1 MESILVAC
9 TRNRFFAIPKRSIRF
24 TSLELS
30 LHAQRERHSAHSLT
44 HTQGGREDTT
54 TTSLAMLTAAVARCS
69 RRGPL
74 GSLAS
79 LGRALAA
86 GQVRR
91 EAGCGR
97 PGPGCGWESRR
108 AASASSWER
117 GERTE
122 SAAMEDAEEEKKRL
136 GNLSSRFAA
145 RSFFRKSAATHEEED
160 GEEEERVRGGRRD
173 TAYWFHVQ
181 CKRLARSGQL
191 EEALRLFEET
201 GLKQQRLQPEEFNFT
216 VLIGACA
223 RAGLTRR
230 AFRLYND
237 MKKRGLTPSSHTY
250 TALFNACA
258 ECGRPEQGLAL
269 AEKLW
274 AELQQKFGRADTH
287 LFTYH
292 ALLKVYARYGS
303 LAPAIN
309 VLKEMVGN
317 GVVPTSTTL
326 SFLLEAA
333 RRDPSEGFRHALQL
347 WRWMERVGVAPNLH
361 NYSFLLSVAR
371 QCDIGDPAVATA
383 LLLNDSSE
391 SKNIRSLPVRSQKGA
406 KRRTSTSAAVA
417 SVQDLQGRLFNSQ
430 RACPHPDSVRQDKST
445 RGAHEWQLT
454 HEHAPQ
460 TRTDQLS
467 TSCASRERA
476 HVEECPEQMAIAQRH
491 SEQIPQHST
500 SLALLP
506 ESPGSHLE
514 LPGNLLEPGRR
525 STKGHVL
532 SLRAAPDP
540 ADRLALLG
548 GVAGVLGALR
558 RHGLAPNVLIFTQLA
573 MLLPADQFDQDERLL
588 QEAKACGAEPDVT
601 LYNVLVGRRSRAG
614 DLAAAR
620 ALVGELVREG
630 LSPDMHTY
638 SALAAGCQREEDG
651 VQLLRDMRTS
661 GLTPNSH
668 VCGVLISVA
677 IRRLDY
683 SYLTAVLKEM
693 ARSHIA
699 ASPAILRQL
708 DFAARYPPGYDH
720 YSASNAYLD
729 KIDGFRGFYQLWL
742 KRTSAVDDT
751 AQVR

>member
-1 MESILVAC
+1 
-9 TRNRFFAIPKRSIRF
+9 
-24 TSLELS
+24 
-30 LHAQRERHSAHSLT
+30 
-44 HTQGGREDTT
+44 
-54 TTSLAMLTAAVARCS
+54 MLTAAVARCS

-86 GQVRR
+86 GQLRR
-91 EAGCGR
+91 AAGCERPGPGCGR
-97 PGPGCGWESRR
+97 PGPGCGRESRR

-117 GERTE
+117 RERTE
-122 SAAMEDAEEEKKRL
+122 SAAMEDAEEEEKS
-136 GNLSSRFAA
+136 LSSRFAA
-145 RSFFRKSAATHEEED
+145 RSFFRKSTTTHEEEEED
-160 GEEEERVRGGRRD
+160 GGEEEERVRGGRRD

-258 ECGRPEQGLAL
+258 ECGRPEQGLDL

-274 AELQQKFGRADTH
+274 AELQQKSGRADTH
-287 LFTYH
+287 LYTYH

-303 LAPAIN
+303 LMPAIE

-333 RRDPSEGFRHALQL
+333 KRDPSEGFRHALQL

-391 SKNIRSLPVRSQKGA
+391 SKNIRNLPVRSQKGA

-430 RACPHPDSVRQDKST
+430 RACPHPDSVQQDKST
-445 RGAHEWQLT
+445 RGAHEWQLA

-460 TRTDQLS
+460 TRADQLS

-476 HVEECPEQMAIAQRH
+476 DVEECPEQMAIAQRH

-506 ESPGSHLE
+506 ESPGGSRLE
-514 LPGNLLEPGRR
+514 LQGSLLEPGRC
-525 STKGHVL
+525 SAKGHVL

-638 SALAAGCQREEDG
+638 SALAAGCQHEEDG

-668 VCGVLISVA
+668 VCGVIISVA

-693 ARSHIA
+693 ARSRIA

-742 KRTSAVDDT
+742 KHTSAVDDAT
-751 AQVR
+751 QVR

>member
-1 MESILVAC
+1 
-9 TRNRFFAIPKRSIRF
+9 
-24 TSLELS
+24 
-30 LHAQRERHSAHSLT
+30 
-44 HTQGGREDTT
+44 
-54 TTSLAMLTAAVARCS
+54 
-69 RRGPL
+69 
-74 GSLAS
+74 
-79 LGRALAA
+79 
-86 GQVRR
+86 
-91 EAGCGR
+91 
-97 PGPGCGWESRR
+97 
-108 AASASSWER
+108 
-117 GERTE
+117 
-122 SAAMEDAEEEKKRL
+122 
-136 GNLSSRFAA
+136 
-145 RSFFRKSAATHEEED
+145 
-160 GEEEERVRGGRRD
+160 
-173 TAYWFHVQ
+173 
-181 CKRLARSGQL
+181 QL

-454 HEHAPQ
+454 HE
-460 TRTDQLS
+460 
-467 TSCASRERA
+467 
-476 HVEECPEQMAIAQRH
+476 
-491 SEQIPQHST
+491 IPQHST

-742 KRTSAVDDT
+742 K
-751 AQVR
+751 